1 MKLRFVFPLLVAV
14 LLALSGC
21 SIELKSIDTLMRP
34 PLTATERELEKSIDS
49 FLGNNISL
57 RSPAS
62 GSFHSAITLHDLDG
76 DKNDEAVIFY
86 VNNNDTAVVRM
97 CVLKRNSN
105 GWQMVSDF
113 AGNGSGVYSVDF
125 YDLNND
131 GGDDMLVSWYLFED
145 KVNKTLTVYSSRRQ
159 GNEINFSACA
169 TEAYNH
175 LCVADVF
182 SNGEKQL
189 VLTYTDTAKKK
200 DRTHIRLMSLNS
212 HNRVVL
218 LSQTTLD
225 DRISSIT
232 SVKSDKANG
241 SGETRFF
248 VDALLHDNKLITEI
262 LVWNS
267 DNKSFVQLISQ
278 SLQYDKLMTARSSNL
293 YSYDIDADGTIEIP
307 KREQLFKK
315 SNIDTSSGY
324 MLVWYEYNNGSF
336 IKERSYIV
344 NVRDNYRIYV
354 PDVLEGKIS
363 VKSESKSVW
372 SYFNE
377 SSQKLFDVTVYKTD
391 EWLGNSSEKSLVLH
405 TASDKVY
412 VCHVEDRLTGYGID
426 QADLIKYF
434 SLNS

>member
-1 MKLRFVFPLLVAV
+1 MK
-14 LLALSGC
+14 
-21 SIELKSIDTLMRP
+21 
-34 PLTATERELEKSIDS
+34 
-49 FLGNNISL
+49 
-57 RSPAS
+57 
-62 GSFHSAITLHDLDG
+62 
-76 DKNDEAVIFY
+76 
-86 VNNNDTAVVRM
+86 
-97 CVLKRNSN
+97 
-105 GWQMVSDF
+105 
-113 AGNGSGVYSVDF
+113 
-125 YDLNND
+125 
-131 GGDDMLVSWYLFED
+131 
-145 KVNKTLTVYSSRRQ
+145 
-159 GNEINFSACA
+159 
-169 TEAYNH
+169 
-175 LCVADVF
+175 
-182 SNGEKQL
+182 KQL

-200 DRTHIRLMSLNS
+200 DRTHIRIMSLNS

-232 SVKSDKANG
+232 SVKADKANG

-267 DNKSFVQLISQ
+267 DKKSFVQLISQ
-278 SLQYDKLMTARSSNL
+278 SLQYDRLMTARSSNL
-293 YSYDIDADGTIEIP
+293 YSYDIDADGIIEIP

-324 MLVWYEYNNGSF
+324 MLVWYDYNNGSF

-354 PDVLEGKIS
+354 PDAFDGKIS

-372 SYFNE
+372 SFFNE

-391 EWLGNSSEKSLVLH
+391 EWPENSSETSLVLH

-412 VCHVEDRLTGYGID
+412 VCHAEDRLTGYGID
-426 QADLIKYF
+426 QSDLIKYF